1 MEHLI
6 HLILGALCKLLN
18 DSTISKFV
26 TRKLIEVNGLSG
38 SQCSVNKNIKFKTP
52 MLRANFFDYSD
63 TYIVIKETIDFGAAG
78 NNAMTQKVIIF
89 KNNTPFMSGVSKINN
104 TFVDNA
110 EDLDFLM
117 SNIICHSI
125 VTIIL

>member
-18 DSTISKFV
+18 DSTVSKFV

-52 MLRANFFDYSD
+52 MLRADFFYYND
-63 TYIVIKETIDFGAAG
+63 TYIVIKETLDFGAAG
-78 NNAMTQKVIIF
+78 NNAMIQKVIVF
-89 KNNTPFMSGVSKINN
+89 KNNTPFMSGVSKVNN

-110 EDLDFLM
+110 EDLDFFLCQ
-117 SNIICHSI
+117 I
-125 VTIIL
+125 